1 MIGRIFQPRERPM
14 PNDDE
19 TERETADGT
28 PARSTAR
35 AGRANPVR
43 ATQADRQAATV
54 RYLDRPEI
62 GETFADCVTGLL
74 FEGHMLRLE
83 FGVTRLDEVKPN
95 TPITGRRYPVC
106 RLVLP
111 PSAAVELINR
121 MQQIAAALSQAGMVK
136 SNPQGQ
142 PPAGTTPQSN

>member
-1 MIGRIFQPRERPM
+1 M
-14 PNDDE
+14 PNEDE
-19 TERETADGT
+19 TNNQAPAERSAGPGRS
-28 PARSTAR
+28 PA
-35 AGRANPVR
+35 VR

-111 PSAAVELINR
+111 PSAAVDLINR
-121 MQQIAAALSQAGMVK
+121 MQQIATALMQAGMVK
-136 SNPQGQ
+136 SNPPTTGQ
-142 PPAGTTPQSN
+142 PGPPPQSN

>member
-1 MIGRIFQPRERPM
+1 M
-14 PNDDE
+14 PNDNE
-19 TERETADGT
+19 NGNQPAAERSAQPGRSAAVRTT
-28 PARSTAR
+28 P
-35 AGRANPVR
+35 
-43 ATQADRQAATV
+43 ADRQAATIRFV
-54 RYLDRPEI
+54 DRPEV
-62 GETFADCVTGLL
+62 GETFVDCVTGLL

-136 SNPQGQ
+136 SNLPSAAPSG
-142 PPAGTTPQSN
+142 AAPQSN